1 MKHGLD
7 VQEEQLK
14 AGLRAGDA
22 GYGEEPESRWGSIVG
37 PGITEVVRTAAGT
50 YEQFYAGVARAVRE
64 GAAQPVPVADVVAGL
79 DIIEAAYLSQ
89 EDRRV
94 VALSS

>member
-1 MKHGLD
+1 
-7 VQEEQLK
+7 
-14 AGLRAGDA
+14 
-22 GYGEEPESRWGSIVG
+22 
-37 PGITEVVRTAAGT
+37 
-50 YEQFYAGVARAVRE
+50 
-64 GAAQPVPVADVVAGL
+64 VADVVAGL